1 MKIETI
7 CLNDIACNTYIV
19 TDEKS
24 GDVAIIDPAFF
35 LDELKNAVEPIKNR
49 VKYILLTHRHFDH
62 ILGVA
67 GIKKMCPNAKI
78 AVHFLDADCLIS
90 KEESAFNEFAHMMP
104 HDQEYVNADILLSD
118 GDEIQLGE
126 TVFTVMHTPGH
137 SAGSVMFISDG
148 IIFSGDTI
156 FDGAIGRCDLK
167 TGSMREMRSSLRKI
181 RSMDGEYTVYSGHGN
196 SFSL

>member
-35 LDELKNAVEPIKNR
+35 LDELKNAVEPIKDR

-90 KEESAFNEFAHMMP
+90 KEESAFNEFAHMIP

-118 GDEIQLGE
+118 GDEISLGE
-126 TVFTVMHTPGH
+126 TEFMLHTYPH
-137 SAGSVMFISDG
+137 
-148 IIFSGDTI
+148 
-156 FDGAIGRCDLK
+156 
-167 TGSMREMRSSLRKI
+167 
-181 RSMDGEYTVYSGHGN
+181 
-196 SFSL
+196 